1 MMLTFKSAS
10 LQITTILLL
19 TTISATYALS
29 NNFPR
34 PNSSDAA
41 ATRRLF
47 LRNSISSTAA
57 GFISGSCI
65 SSHDHASAAD
75 EYATSAGR
83 RGCKTDTT
91 PSQTLVT
98 CTGELLSNNADGR
111 LSKVSATANGV
122 STSSVKNPSRYSPPW
137 NYLTQTDSA
146 GEAWRS
152 LIRVVNNID
161 PGIKV
166 MEVTDV
172 YLHATVPTAFPK
184 GLGDGALDDL
194 EFVLRAEDN
203 LVLYR
208 SVSRSSVF
216 VYPLTQPVSD
226 RNTNLERLN
235 RIRSELGWALLGD
248 PQTGSN
254 KL

>member
-1 MMLTFKSAS
+1 MLLNNKSAFLHAVS
-10 LQITTILLL
+10 LLL
-19 TTISATYALS
+19 TTTPVIYAL
-29 NNFPR
+29 NNAHKI
-34 PNSSDAA
+34 NSAEA
-41 ATRRLF
+41 ATRRSF
-47 LRNSISSTAA
+47 IRNTFSATAA
-57 GFISGSCI
+57 SFISGSCTT
-65 SSHDHASAAD
+65 SHDHASAAD

-83 RGCKTDTT
+83 RGCRTDST
-91 PSQTLVT
+91 PAQTVVT

-137 NYLTQTDSA
+137 SYLTQTDSA

-152 LIRVVNNID
+152 LVRVVNNID
-161 PGIKV
+161 PGVKV
-166 MEVTDV
+166 LEVTDV

-184 GLGDGALDDL
+184 GLGGDGTIDDL
-194 EFVLRAEDN
+194 EFVLKAEDN

-208 SVSRSSVF
+208 SVSRSSFF

-226 RNTNLERLN
+226 RNTNLVRLN

-254 KL
+254 KI